1 MKFIPLDRSHI
12 SEIMDIDRLAFP
24 EPWSKKLW
32 IKELAQSHRSY
43 YVATDNG
50 EVVGYGGG
58 LIAATDFHITTIAV
72 RQPDLNR
79 GIASRILTELLEAAI
94 GMGATDLTLEVRVG
108 NLPAQ
113 ALYRKF
119 GMVPAGI
126 RRAYYQPDNE
136 DALIMWAN
144 DIDQSPYLEQL
155 RSIKRTLACRESI
168 SHD

>member
-1 MKFIPLDRSHI
+1 MKFLPLARSHI

-43 YVATDNG
+43 YVATDNE

-58 LIAATDFHITTIAV
+58 LIAGTDFHITTIAV

-79 GIASRILTELLEAAI
+79 GIASWIIIKLLESAI
-94 GMGATDLTLEVRVG
+94 EMGATDLTLEVRVG

-144 DIDQSPYLEQL
+144 DIDQSSYLEQIRTL
-155 RSIKRTLACRESI
+155 KRTLACRESI
-168 SHD
+168 SP